1 MVKETEMNF
10 WKAEPLKDYKS
21 VFSRFFFHL
30 IWCSVGGTL
39 TSLFSS
45 YVLSS
50 KNHFLFMAA
59 CVIGISTLGAVC
71 DIWRLKRQNNGNI
84 KSKIKENK

>member
-21 VFSRFFFHL
+21 VFSRFFFRL
-30 IWCSVGGTL
+30 IWCSVGGIL
-39 TSLFSS
+39 TSLFFFYFLQKS
-45 YVLSS
+45 L
-50 KNHFLFMAA
+50 FLFMAA

-71 DIWRLKRQNNGNI
+71 DIWRLKT
-84 KSKIKENK
+84 